1 LKNRLPAAI
10 ALAVG
15 LALVVA
21 LPLLVTS
28 RYATNLLVLASAWSI
43 ATLGLTVLLGYTGQ
57 ISLAQ
62 ATFYGIGA
70 YAAALGTTRFG
81 LDFWLALP
89 VGMALAAGVGF
100 VLGMTTL
107 KLGGHYLAMVTIC
120 FQIIFSLLAVNWAPV
135 TGGPDGIGNI
145 ARPWLFVPLDTAQRY
160 AWFSLGALYLVA
172 AFVAW
177 LKHGALGRSMRA
189 VRENELAAE
198 ALGVDSLKI
207 KVVAFTLSAAIAA
220 LGGAIYASGFRYI
233 SPDGFGLD
241 HSVEIL
247 AMVLVG
253 GSDSVPGS
261 IVGAALLTFLPE
273 WLRDLKTIYLVVY
286 GAVIILVIV
295 FMPDGLW
302 GWARLIGRR
311 FARPPPPGGPER
323 PLALGAK
330 GPAGEPLLVAR
341 GLGKHFGGVQAV
353 DGVDLIVNRGEV
365 HALIGPNGSG
375 KSTCINLLS
384 GFYVPSAGDVRFRG
398 EALTALRPNR
408 IVRRGLGRTFQ
419 NIRLFRGLTVWENV
433 LVGAQRGGGGEALAS
448 ERAAAALDFVGLATR
463 AHQLCRTLPY
473 GHQKLA
479 EIARAIAGE
488 PELLLLDEPA
498 AGLHQS
504 EKRDLAGLI
513 LRLRDSGLTLL
524 LVEHDMSLVAQVSAS
539 ITVLNFGRR
548 ISEGSAAKVLEDPVV
563 VEAYL
568 GKRDGDQIRAPRPA
582 GKPLLVLS
590 KVHASY
596 GAVQALDGVSLE
608 VREGEIVAL
617 LGANGAG
624 KSTALRVIS
633 GLVRPRRGSIVFDGA
648 PIHRQPP
655 EKLVSLG
662 LAHVPEGRHI
672 FPGLTVEENLRLGAT
687 VRGGSDEIAQDL
699 EALLELFPALRALR
713 GTLGWK
719 LSGGEQQ
726 MLAIARGLMG
736 RPRLLLL
743 DEPSLGLAPMLVRA
757 MFESVREINQSLG
770 TTVLVV
776 EQNASM
782 ALGIASR
789 GYVLEGG
796 RIVLSGAAGELL
808 ENPEV
813 REAYLGGKRGIL
825 SDAMA
830 PAAFGTPRT
839 K

>member
-1 LKNRLPAAI
+1 MKSRLPAAI

-160 AWFSLGALYLVA
+160 AWFSLGALYVVA

-261 IVGAALLTFLPE
+261 ILGAALLTFLPE
-273 WLRDLKTIYLVVY
+273 WLRDLKNIYLVVY

-295 FMPDGLW
+295 FMPEGLW
-302 GWARLIGRR
+302 GWARLVSRR
-311 FARPPPPGGPER
+311 FAGPPLPRPQR
-323 PLALGAK
+323 PLALVAK

-341 GLGKHFGGVQAV
+341 GLGKHFGGVVAV
-353 DGVDLIVNRGEV
+353 GGVDLIVNRGEV

-384 GFYVPSAGDVRFRG
+384 GFYLPSAGDVAFRG
-398 EALTALRPNR
+398 EAMAALRPNR
-408 IVRRGLGRTFQ
+408 IVRRGLARTFQ

-433 LVGAQRGGGGEALAS
+433 LVGAQRGGGGEALVR
-448 ERAAAALDFVGLATR
+448 ERAAAALDFVGLSAR

-473 GHQKLA
+473 GHQKLV

-548 ISEGSAAKVLEDPVV
+548 ISEGSTAKVLEDPVV

-568 GKRDGDQIRAPRPA
+568 GKRDGEQMRAPGPA
-582 GKPLLVLS
+582 GKSILVLS
-590 KVHASY
+590 KVHAAY

-633 GLVRPRRGSIVFDGA
+633 GLVRPRRGSIAFDGA
-648 PIHRQPP
+648 PIHRQPT

-687 VRGGSDEIAQDL
+687 VRGGSGEIAQDL

-757 MFESVREINQSLG
+757 MFESVREINRSLG

-813 REAYLGGKRGIL
+813 REAYLGGKRG
-825 SDAMA
+825 SQGNAAA
-830 PAAFGTPRT
+830 PSGSSGRGR
-839 K
+839 

>member
-1 LKNRLPAAI
+1 
-10 ALAVG
+10 
-15 LALVVA
+15 
-21 LPLLVTS
+21 
-28 RYATNLLVLASAWSI
+28 
-43 ATLGLTVLLGYTGQ
+43 
-57 ISLAQ
+57 
-62 ATFYGIGA
+62 
-70 YAAALGTTRFG
+70 
-81 LDFWLALP
+81 
-89 VGMALAAGVGF
+89 
-100 VLGMTTL
+100 
-107 KLGGHYLAMVTIC
+107 
-120 FQIIFSLLAVNWAPV
+120 
-135 TGGPDGIGNI
+135 
-145 ARPWLFVPLDTAQRY
+145 VPLNTVQRY

-189 VRENELAAE
+189 VRENEIAAE
-198 ALGVDSLKI
+198 ALGVDSLKT

-233 SPDGFGLD
+233 SPDGFALD

-273 WLRDLKTIYLVVY
+273 WLRDLKTTYLVVY

-295 FMPDGLW
+295 FMPEGLW

-311 FARPPPPGGPER
+311 FARPTTPGRPQR

-330 GPAGEPLLVAR
+330 GPPGEPLLVAR
-341 GLGKHFGGVQAV
+341 GLGKHFGGVKAL
-353 DGVDLIVNRGEV
+353 DGVDLIVRRGEV

-384 GFYVPSAGDVRFRG
+384 GLYVPTAGEIRFRG
-398 EALTALRPNR
+398 EAVTALRPNR
-408 IVRRGLGRTFQ
+408 IARRGMGRTFQ
-419 NIRLFRGLTVWENV
+419 NIRLFRGLSVWENV
-433 LVGAQRGGGGEALAS
+433 LVGAQRRGGGEAQVRD
-448 ERAAAALDFVGLATR
+448 RAAAALDFVGLSAK
-463 AHQLCRTLPY
+463 AHELCRSLPY
-473 GHQKLA
+473 GHQKLV

-498 AGLHQS
+498 AGLNQS
-504 EKRDLAGLI
+504 EKRDLAGLL
-513 LRLRDSGLTLL
+513 LRLRDRGLTLL
-524 LVEHDMSLVAQVSAS
+524 LVEHDMSVVAQVSAS
-539 ITVLNFGRR
+539 ITVLNFGKR
-548 ISEGSAAKVLEDPVV
+548 ISEGSAARVLEDPVV

-568 GKRDGDQIRAPRPA
+568 GKRDGPHVREPGRA
-582 GKPLLVLS
+582 GKPMLVLS
-590 KVHASY
+590 NVHAAY
-596 GAVQALDGVSLE
+596 GPVRALDGVSLE

-633 GLVRPRRGSIVFDGA
+633 GLVRPQRGSIVFDGA
-648 PIHRQPP
+648 PISRKV
-655 EKLVSLG
+655 EALVALG
-662 LAHVPEGRHI
+662 LAHVPEGRRV

-687 VRGGSDEIAQDL
+687 VRSGSGEIAQDL
-699 EALLELFPALRALR
+699 EKLLELFPALRSLR

-757 MFESVREINQSLG
+757 MFESIREINRSLG

-796 RIVLSGAAGELL
+796 RVVLSGAAGDLL

-813 REAYLGGKRGIL
+813 REAYLGGKRGIGG
-825 SDAMA
+825 DAGA
-830 PAAFGTPRT
+830 PAGSTVRE
-839 K
+839 

>member
-1 LKNRLPAAI
+1 MKIRRTPAAI

-21 LPLLVTS
+21 LPLFVTS
-28 RYATNLLVLASAWSI
+28 RYATNLLILASAWSI

-81 LDFWLALP
+81 LDFWLAVP

-145 ARPWLFVPLDTAQRY
+145 ARPGLLVPLNTAQRY

-198 ALGVDSLKI
+198 ALGVDTLRV

-220 LGGAIYASGFRYI
+220 LGGSIYASGFRYI
-233 SPDGFGLD
+233 SPDGFALD

-261 IVGAALLTFLPE
+261 ILGAALLTFLPE
-273 WLRDLKTIYLVVY
+273 WLRDLKTTYLVVY

-295 FMPDGLW
+295 FMPEGLW
-302 GWARLIGRR
+302 GWARLVGRR
-311 FARPPPPGGPER
+311 FARPPFPGRSQR

-341 GLGKHFGGVQAV
+341 ALGKHFGGVKAV
-353 DGVDLIVNRGEV
+353 DGVDLTARRGEV

-384 GFYVPSAGDVRFRG
+384 GLYVPTAGDVRFRG
-398 EALTALRPNR
+398 EAVTALRPNR
-408 IVRRGLGRTFQ
+408 IARRGMGRTFQ
-419 NIRLFRGLTVWENV
+419 NIRLFRGLSVWENV
-433 LVGAQRGGGGEALAS
+433 LVGAQRKGGGEAQIHD
-448 ERAAAALDFVGLATR
+448 RAAAALDFVGLSAK

-473 GHQKLA
+473 GHQKLV

-498 AGLHQS
+498 AGLHPS
-504 EKRDLAGLI
+504 EKRGLAQL
-513 LRLRDSGLTLL
+513 LLALRDSGLTLL
-524 LVEHDMSLVAQVSAS
+524 LVEHDMSLVAEVSAS
-539 ITVLNFGRR
+539 ITVLNFGKR
-548 ISEGSAAKVLEDPVV
+548 ISEGSAARVLEDPVV

-568 GKRDGDQIRAPRPA
+568 GKRDGAQVREPSRA
-582 GKPLLVLS
+582 GKPMLVLRN
-590 KVHASY
+590 VHAAY
-596 GAVQALDGVSLE
+596 GAVRALDGVSLE

-633 GLVRPRRGSIVFDGA
+633 GLVRPQRGSIVFDGA
-648 PIHRQPP
+648 PIQRHQP
-655 EKLVSLG
+655 EALVALG
-662 LAHVPEGRHI
+662 LAHVPEGRHV

-687 VRGGSDEIAQDL
+687 VRSGSGEIAQDL
-699 EALLELFPALRALR
+699 EKLLELFPALRSLR

-743 DEPSLGLAPMLVRA
+743 DEPSLGLAPILVQA
-757 MFESVREINQSLG
+757 MFDSVREINQSLG

-796 RIVLSGAAGELL
+796 RVVLSGAAGELL

-813 REAYLGGKRGIL
+813 REAYLGGKRGIQAHAGAL
-825 SDAMA
+825 QS
-830 PAAFGTPRT
+830 RES
-839 K
+839 